1 MIALFDMAACFAVA
15 HVLGE
20 NFFVSDKHMKH
31 ENRAVTKNPPMYA
44 HVVII
49 RCQHILKRS
58 DLYSNLRHLV
68 CG

>member
-31 ENRAVTKNPPMYA
+31 ENRAVTKNPPMYG
-44 HVVII
+44 
-49 RCQHILKRS
+49 HILIRHIFTHKGDFTR
-58 DLYSNLRHLV
+58 LYIKKTF
-68 CG
+68 

>member
-1 MIALFDMAACFAVA
+1 MDDVKY
-15 HVLGE
+15 V
-20 NFFVSDKHMKH
+20 KH

-49 RCQHILKRS
+49 RCQQILKGS
-58 DLYSNLRHLV
+58 YLYSNLRHLV